1 MNPPSKN
8 TGKRQQKVSFN
19 TQKIINPIP
28 MTTQKTNRKNRK
40 IRKNL
45 KHPIYLNNTPEV
57 CVFS

>member
-8 TGKRQQKVSFN
+8 IGKRQQKVSFN

-28 MTTQKTNRKNRK
+28 IITQKAKRENRK
-40 IRKNL
+40 IKKNL

-57 CVFS
+57 YVFS

>member
-28 MTTQKTNRKNRK
+28 ITTQKAKRKNRK

-45 KHPIYLNNTPEV
+45 KHPIYPNNTPEV
-57 CVFS
+57 YVFS